1 LDAAIAEYRQASR
14 LKPEFPEAH
23 YNLGLALR
31 HKGDL
36 DEAIAEYRQAL
47 RLKAD
52 FLDAHNNLV
61 IALRLKGG
69 MDGDHR

>member
-1 LDAAIAEYRQASR
+1 
-14 LKPEFPEAH
+14 
-23 YNLGLALR
+23 
-31 HKGDL
+31 
-36 DEAIAEYRQAL
+36 L